1 MNSWDENELIV
12 KDLLER
18 KDWYW
23 ESDSIAGAATW
34 RIYSHYGRPIK
45 RQTVRK
51 ETGLSDIEIEL
62 ALSRL
67 TQRVWSDNT

>member
-1 MNSWDENELIV
+1 MNKWNENEKIIIE
-12 KDLLER
+12 LLER

-23 ESDSIAGAATW
+23 ESDGIVGAATW
-34 RIYSHYGRPIK
+34 RIYSNYGRPIK
-45 RQTVRK
+45 RKTIRK

-67 TQRVWSDNT
+67 TQRVWSDKS

>member
-1 MNSWDENELIV
+1 MNKWEENVKIMEELL
-12 KDLLER
+12 DR

-23 ESDSIAGAATW
+23 DSDSVIGVTW
-34 RIYSHYGRPIK
+34 KIYSHYGRPIK